1 MNTNGFRH
9 CIVILAGAM
18 ACLPVSP
25 AALARAGDAA
35 AQQISPDQLDF
46 FEKKIRP
53 LLVDRCIDCH
63 SEDAS
68 GGLQLDSAAAVLR
81 GGVSGTALVPGKP
94 DESRLIHAVRGQK
107 GMKAM
112 PPDDPLSDEEIAD
125 LVKWVET
132 GAADP
137 RTAGGSL
144 SPLEQLYERARTHWA
159 FQPIANPQP
168 PTVRAKDLV
177 QTPIDAFIQA
187 ALEAKGWSMSPRADG
202 RTLVRRASLDLTGMP
217 PAVSQV
223 DAFAADAS
231 PAVFESAVDNLL
243 ASPRYGE
250 RWARHWLDVARY
262 ADSMGFGGGGG
273 QDKPYPFA
281 WTYRDW
287 CVRAFN
293 EDMPFD
299 RFVVTQLAGDL
310 ASVTPDDNRNL
321 AALGFFNVGR
331 RPNDRV
337 DDDVIDDRIDVITRG
352 VLGLSV
358 SCARCH
364 DHKLEP
370 IATRDY
376 YGLYGVLKSCA
387 EPAVYPAMKPQPLS
401 TEYEAY
407 AAENRRAREHY
418 IRVMAF
424 EAERA
429 VGAQR
434 SRLGDYLLAVHDGRW
449 KWVYED
455 NNRVDKEILKPR
467 GLNSTIYGEVIRGRK
482 TWLDA
487 HPAVFRPWL
496 ELSALP
502 PEEFAAK
509 SPAMMASYAAN
520 ADDSIAKV
528 IAAAFASD
536 KPQTIADVASIY
548 NRQAQSIESM
558 WGERFRGALDK
569 LCGLRPDEEDLAVA
583 ELQNRAILRI
593 HEADLEALRP
603 GTPLAND
610 NAAVFVKAIVAE
622 ESPFVFRDTKKGA
635 FLSRDVAEG
644 LRRNA
649 TTAVTKLADHPGAP
663 IRLMALAEDK
673 PFDAKVFIRGN
684 PQSPGEPAPRQYLSV
699 LRTPDASAFPKDA
712 SGRKE
717 LAELIA
723 SPKNPLTARVI
734 VNRVWAW
741 HFGQGLVRT
750 ASDFGLQGESPSHP
764 ELLDWLASRFI
775 ADGWSLKKLHR
786 LIMQSHVYQQAA
798 TVGTGEAG
806 AGSARALDPDNRLL
820 WRFPSRPLEFEA
832 LRDAMLVVGGGLDE
846 TVGGRPFNIDDAA
859 ARRRSIYAKIDRKQV
874 AAVMRAFNVP
884 DSNFTSFGRSRT
896 ALPPQALWLFN
907 SPFAVE
913 TAKRLAAQVQ
923 AQAGGP
929 GSVPAAVIR
938 GLWQAVLQRD
948 PSPAELADA
957 EAFVASYP
965 KNDIVQ
971 PQTDDWSYGF
981 ADFDAAAKTVNG
993 FTPINAF
1000 AGAAVRGPKTADFD
1014 GTVMEMTPDGGKAVP
1029 GKASVRRWTSPEKGT
1044 VKIEAEL
1051 VRLMPAAPQAAAGAT
1066 QAAAG
1071 AEPAAAEPDGAR
1083 ITCRIVHSRH
1093 GQLGEWTATPDGVI
1107 TKVETVACEPGD
1119 TIDFVALTDLDPAR
1133 SGFIWSPTIVMV
1145 DRDMPALPG
1154 MPMRWDA
1161 RHDFLDPKAMPK
1173 PLGPWEELTQV
1184 LLVSGEFMML
1194 P

>member
-1 MNTNGFRH
+1 MSTNVFRH
-9 CIVILAGAM
+9 CIVILTAAV
-18 ACLPVSP
+18 ACLPISS
-25 AALARAGDAA
+25 AAPARAGDAA
-35 AQQISPDQLDF
+35 APQISPDQLDF

-63 SEDAS
+63 SQDSS

-81 GGVSGTALVPGKP
+81 GGASGPALVAGKP
-94 DESRLIHAVRGQK
+94 DESRLIHAVRGEK
-107 GMKAM
+107 GVKAM
-112 PPDDPLSDEEIAD
+112 PPDDPLSEGEVAD

-144 SPLEQLYERARTHWA
+144 SPLEKLYERGRTHWA

-168 PTVRAKDLV
+168 PVVKALDLV
-177 QTPIDAFIQA
+177 RTPIDAFIQA
-187 ALEAKGWSMSPRADG
+187 DLEAKGWSMLPRADG
-202 RTLVRRASLDLTGMP
+202 RTLVRRASLDLTGVP
-217 PAVSQV
+217 PAVGQV
-223 DAFAADAS
+223 DAFAANAS
-231 PAVFESAVDNLL
+231 PAAFESAVESLL
-243 ASPRYGE
+243 ASPRYGV

-262 ADSMGFGGGGG
+262 ADSMGAGGGGN
-273 QDKPYPFA
+273 DTPYPFA

-310 ASVTPDDNRNL
+310 ASVTSDDNRNL
-321 AALGFFNVGR
+321 AALGFINVGR
-331 RPNDRV
+331 RPSQEV

-387 EPAVYPAMKPQPLS
+387 EPAVYPVMKPQPPS
-401 TEYEAY
+401 PEYEAY
-407 AAENRRAREHY
+407 STENRRAREHY
-418 IRVMAF
+418 IRTLAF
-424 EAERA
+424 EAERGVVA
-429 VGAQR
+429 ERG
-434 SRLGDYLLAVHDGRW
+434 RLGDYLLAVHDGKS
-449 KWVYED
+449 KWMFED
-455 NNRVDKEILKPR
+455 DGRVQKEILAPR
-467 GLNSTIYGEVIRGRK
+467 GLAAGIYTDVIRARK
-482 TWLDA
+482 AWLEA

-502 PEEFAAK
+502 PEEFAEKA
-509 SPAMMASYAAN
+509 PPMIASYAAN

-528 IAAAFASD
+528 IAGGFAND
-536 KPQTIADVASIY
+536 KPQTIADVAAVY

-558 WGERFRGALDK
+558 WGERFRGGLDK
-569 LCGLRPDEEDLAVA
+569 VCSLRPEEEDLGMADLEA
-583 ELQNRAILRI
+583 RAILRI
-593 HEADLEALRP
+593 HEAEGEALRP

-610 NAAVFVKAIVAE
+610 SAAVLVKALVAE
-622 ESPFVFRDTKKGA
+622 ESPFVFHDNKKA
-635 FLSRDVAEG
+635 PLFRSRDVADG

-649 TTAVTKLADHPGAP
+649 TAAVTKLIDHPGAP
-663 IRLMALAEDK
+663 IRLMAIAENK

-699 LRTPDASAFPKDA
+699 LRSPDASLFPNDT

-750 ASDFGLQGESPSHP
+750 ASDFGLQGETPSHP

-775 ADGWSLKKLHR
+775 ADGWSIKKLHQ

-798 TVGTGEAG
+798 AAGTGEAA

-832 LRDAMLVVGGGLDE
+832 LRDTMLAVGGGLDE
-846 TVGGRPFNIDDAA
+846 SMGGKPFNIDDAT
-859 ARRRSIYAKIDRKQV
+859 ARRRSIYAKIDRNQV

-913 TAKRLAAQVQ
+913 AAKRLAAQML

-929 GSVPAAVIR
+929 DSVPAAVIR

-1000 AGAAVRGPKTADFD
+1000 AGAAVRGQKTADFD
-1014 GTVMEMTPDGGKAVP
+1014 GTAMEMTPDGGKAVP

-1051 VRLMPAAPQAAAGAT
+1051 VHLMPAAPQAAAGA
-1066 QAAAG
+1066 
-1071 AEPAAAEPDGAR
+1071 EPATAETAR
-1083 ITCRIVHSRH
+1083 ASIICRIVHSRH

-1119 TIDFVALTDLDPAR
+1119 TIDFIALTDLDPAR

>member
-1 MNTNGFRH
+1 MSTNRFRH
-9 CIVILAGAM
+9 CIVILAGAT
-18 ACLPVSP
+18 ALLPVSS

-35 AQQISPDQLDF
+35 APQISPDQLDF

-53 LLVDRCIDCH
+53 LLVDRCLDCH

-81 GGVSGTALVPGKP
+81 GGASGPALVAGKP
-94 DESRLIHAVRGQK
+94 DESRLIHAVRGEK

-112 PPDDPLSDEEIAD
+112 PPDDPLSEEEIAD

-144 SPLEQLYERARTHWA
+144 SPLEKLYERARTHWA

-168 PTVRAKDLV
+168 PAVKATDLV
-177 QTPIDAFIQA
+177 RTPIDAFIQA

-231 PAVFESAVDNLL
+231 PAAFESAVDNLL

-262 ADSMGFGGGGG
+262 ADSMGFGGGG

-310 ASVTPDDNRNL
+310 ASVTSDDNRNL
-321 AALGFFNVGR
+321 AALGFVNVGR
-331 RPNDRV
+331 RPNEKV

-387 EPAVYPAMKPQPLS
+387 EPAVYPVMKPQPPS
-401 TEYEAY
+401 PEYEAY

-424 EAERA
+424 EAERY

-434 SRLGDYLLAVHDGRW
+434 ARLGDYLLAVHDGRW
-449 KWVYED
+449 KWIYED
-455 NNRVDKEILKPR
+455 NGRVDKEILKPR
-467 GLNSTIYGEVIRGRK
+467 GLNSTIYSEVIRGRK
-482 TWLDA
+482 TWLEA
-487 HPAVFRPWL
+487 HAAVFRPWL

-509 SPAMMASYAAN
+509 APAMVASYAAN
-520 ADDSIAKV
+520 ADGSIAKM
-528 IAAAFASD
+528 IASAFASD
-536 KPQTIADVASIY
+536 KPQTLADVASLY

-569 LCGLRPDEEDLAVA
+569 LCGLRPDEEDLSVA
-583 ELQNRAILRI
+583 DLQNRAILRI
-593 HEADLEALRP
+593 HEADGEALRP
-603 GTPLAND
+603 GTPLATD

-622 ESPFVFRDTKKGA
+622 ESPFVFRDNKKGA
-635 FLSRDVAEG
+635 FLSRDVADG

-699 LRTPDASAFPKDA
+699 LRSPDASPFPKDA

-798 TVGTGEAG
+798 TAGTGEVA
-806 AGSARALDPDNRLL
+806 AGSTRALDPDNRLL
-820 WRFPSRPLEFEA
+820 WRFSSRPLEFEA
-832 LRDAMLVVGGGLDE
+832 LRDAMLAVTGGLDE
-846 TVGGRPFNIDDAA
+846 TMGGRPFNIDDAA

-907 SPFAVE
+907 SQFSIE
-913 TAKRLAAQVQ
+913 SAKRLAAT
-923 AQAGGP
+923 ARSAAGP
-929 GSVPAAVIR
+929 DAGSAAIVTA
-938 GLWQAVLQRD
+938 LWRSALQRN
-948 PSPAELADA
+948 PSPQELAEA
-957 EAFVASYP
+957 EAFIAAYP
-965 KNDIVQ
+965 KDDIVQ
-971 PQTDDWSYGF
+971 PEADDWSYGF
-981 ADFDAAAKTVNG
+981 ADFDADAKTVND
-993 FTPINAF
+993 FTSIDRF
-1000 AGAAVRGPKTADFD
+1000 AGTVVRGLKTAEFD
-1014 GTVMEMTPDGGKAVP
+1014 GTAMEMTPDGGRLVP
-1029 GKASVRRWTSPEKGT
+1029 GKAAVRRWTSPEKGT

-1051 VRLMPAAPQAAAGAT
+1051 VHLMPAAAKPAA
-1066 QAAAG
+1066 AAAG
-1071 AEPAAAEPDGAR
+1071 AEATATGDPAAAAP
-1083 ITCRIVHSRH
+1083 IVCRIVHSRH
-1093 GQLGEWTATPDGVI
+1093 GQLGEWTATSDGVM
-1107 TKVETVACEPGD
+1107 TKVESVVCEPGD
-1119 TIDFVALTDLDPAR
+1119 TIDFVALTDLDPAK

-1154 MPMRWDA
+1154 MKMRWDA
-1161 RHDFLDPKAMPK
+1161 RHDFLDPKAMAK
-1173 PLGPWEELTQV
+1173 PLGPWEEFAQV
-1184 LLVSGEFMML
+1184 LLVSGEFML
-1194 P
+1194 IP

>member
-1 MNTNGFRH
+1 MSGNVFRH
-9 CIVILAGAM
+9 CIVILAAAM
-18 ACLPVSP
+18 ACLPILS
-25 AALARAGDAA
+25 AALARAADAA
-35 AQQISPDQLDF
+35 APQISPDQLDF

-53 LLVDRCIDCH
+53 LLVDHCIDCH
-63 SEDAS
+63 SEDSS
-68 GGLQLDSAAAVLR
+68 GGLQLDSSAAVLR
-81 GGVSGTALVPGKP
+81 GGASGPALVAGKP
-94 DESRLIHAVRGQK
+94 DESRLIQAVRGEK
-107 GMKAM
+107 GVKAM
-112 PPDDPLSDEEIAD
+112 PPDDPLSEEEIAD

-144 SPLEQLYERARTHWA
+144 SPLEKLYERARTHWS

-168 PTVRAKDLV
+168 PAVKAKDLV
-177 QTPIDAFIQA
+177 RTPIDAFIQA
-187 ALEAKGWSMSPRADG
+187 ALESKGWSMSPRADG

-223 DAFAADAS
+223 DAIAANAS
-231 PAVFESAVDNLL
+231 PAAFESAVESLL
-243 ASPRYGE
+243 ASPRYGA

-262 ADSMGFGGGGG
+262 ADSMGAGGGGH
-273 QDKPYPFA
+273 DTPYPFA

-310 ASVTPDDNRNL
+310 ASVTSDDNRNL
-321 AALGFFNVGR
+321 AALGFVNVGR
-331 RPNDRV
+331 RPSQEI

-376 YGLYGVLKSCA
+376 YGLYGMLKSCA
-387 EPAVYPAMKPQPLS
+387 EPAVYPVMKPQPPS
-401 TEYEAY
+401 PEYEAY
-407 AAENRRAREHY
+407 STENRRAREHY
-418 IRVMAF
+418 IRTLAF
-424 EAERA
+424 EAERGVVA
-429 VGAQR
+429 ERG
-434 SRLGDYLLAVHDGRW
+434 RLGDYLLAVHDGKS
-449 KWVYED
+449 KWMFED
-455 NNRVDKEILKPR
+455 DGRVQKEILAPR
-467 GLNSTIYGEVIRGRK
+467 GLAAGIYTDVIRGRK
-482 TWLDA
+482 AWLEA

-496 ELSALP
+496 ELSSLP
-502 PEEFAAK
+502 PEEFAEKA
-509 SPAMMASYAAN
+509 PAMMASYAAN

-528 IAAAFASD
+528 IAGGFAND
-536 KPQTIADVASIY
+536 KPQTIADVAAVY

-558 WGERFRGALDK
+558 WGERFRGGLDK
-569 LCGLRPDEEDLAVA
+569 VCPLRPEEEDLGMADLEA
-583 ELQNRAILRI
+583 RAILRI
-593 HEADLEALRP
+593 HEAEAEALRP

-610 NAAVFVKAIVAE
+610 SSAVLVKALVAE
-622 ESPFVFRDTKKGA
+622 ESPFVFHDNKKA
-635 FLSRDVAEG
+635 PLFRSRDVADG

-649 TTAVTKLADHPGAP
+649 TAAVTKLIDHPGAP

-699 LRTPDASAFPKDA
+699 LRSPDASPFPKDA

-775 ADGWSLKKLHR
+775 ADGWSIKKLHQ

-798 TVGTGEAG
+798 TAGTGEAA

-832 LRDAMLVVGGGLDE
+832 LRDTMLAVGGGLDE
-846 TVGGRPFNIDDAA
+846 SIGGKPFNIDDAA
-859 ARRRSIYAKIDRKQV
+859 GRRRSIYAKIDRKQV

-884 DSNFTSFGRSRT
+884 DSHFTSFGRSRT

-913 TAKRLAAQVQ
+913 TAKRLAAQML

-929 GSVPAAVIR
+929 DSAPAAVIR

-957 EAFVASYP
+957 EAFVATYP

-1000 AGAAVRGPKTADFD
+1000 AGAAVRGQKTADFD
-1014 GTVMEMTPDGGKAVP
+1014 GTAMEMTPDGGKAVP

-1051 VRLMPAAPQAAAGAT
+1051 VHLMLGAP

-1071 AEPAAAEPDGAR
+1071 AEPATAETAMAS
-1083 ITCRIVHSRH
+1083 IICRIVHSRH

-1119 TIDFVALTDLDPAR
+1119 TIDFIALTDLDPAR